1 MLSNFFHRILPA
13 PAVDEQEQKSVI
25 RTLQTIV
32 IVSMLGALMSFLAA
46 FSSAASAQAALVM
59 AGLFL
64 LLAISLFL
72 LRRGILLPA
81 QFLTPTALF
90 ATVTYLVVSG
100 NGLHDAAFLG
110 YAGVIIVAS
119 LTLGQSA
126 AFLFAGI
133 ITLVTWVIGIAEI
146 NGSLVSPGS
155 DLTNSST
162 PVFTTILILAIT
174 FTQRTLINRM
184 NENLQRARLNEQKQI
199 EANKELIELQGTLE
213 KRVDE
218 RTAELS
224 QRSTELVAANQQIQ
238 RRATQFEAI
247 TQATQT
253 ITAIRDLQALLPRI
267 TTVISEKFGF
277 YHVGIFLLDE
287 INQYAILSAANSEGG
302 KKMLERKHRL
312 RVGEEGIVG
321 YAAATGK
328 PRIAMDV
335 GADAVFFNN
344 PELPDTHSEM
354 ALPLISKNIIV
365 GALDVQ
371 STTVGAFTSEDIQ
384 MLSLLADQVSLA
396 IENARIFEDARKALA
411 ESELVSRRA
420 TRDAWHR
427 LPEQQK
433 LLGYRYNVTGA
444 TPLKEFVT
452 ITESGSGKNKSNQ
465 AETIQAVVPIA
476 LRGETIGTLVV
487 QSPSGNQW
495 SADQLDLIRAVAER
509 VALSAENA
517 RLFEETT
524 ARAEREKLVTDIA
537 SKIRSHTDPQSMIQ
551 TAIDELRSALGAS
564 RVEVIPQSIK
574 GAERNEA

>member
-1 MLSNFFHRILPA
+1 MLSNFFHRILTA
-13 PAVDEQEQKSVI
+13 PAVDEQEQKSVV

-224 QRSTELVAANQQIQ
+224 QRSTELVTANQQIQ
-238 RRATQFEAI
+238 RRATQFEAL
-247 TQATQT
+247 TQVTQT
-253 ITAIRDLQALLPRI
+253 ITAIRDLQELLPRI

-524 ARAEREKLVTDIA
+524 ARAEREKLVSDIT

-574 GAERNEA
+574 GTERNEA